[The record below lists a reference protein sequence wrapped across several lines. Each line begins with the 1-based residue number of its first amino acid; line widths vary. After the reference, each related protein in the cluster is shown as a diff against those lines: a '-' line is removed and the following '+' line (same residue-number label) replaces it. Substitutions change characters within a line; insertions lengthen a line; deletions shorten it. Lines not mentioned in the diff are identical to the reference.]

1 MLLSHFLLLFH
12 RQDITQV
19 EITFIRGGQRPSSQ
33 ATSCNGSPRSTANG
47 QLKPQ
52 NLLHAV
58 NGIERTDSGPS
69 SDGSEPDLSDTD
81 VFMQQLLAGDA
92 NSTPTTNFVT
102 SQGSPQSQASP
113 PVVSSSVPTGLRPV
127 MNPMQGIHSVPASY
141 PAQPISAPYPG
152 HVASALPQR
161 TMGGFQPAMSST
173 PTLGISNGQVPS
185 QPYAA
190 QAGAV
195 PMNGM

>member
-1 MLLSHFLLLFH
+1 MLLSHFLLLFN

-58 NGIERTDSGPS
+58 NGIEHTDSGPS

-81 VFMQQLLAGDA
+81 VFMQQLLAGGA

-113 PVVSSSVPTGLRPV
+113 PEVSSSVPTGLQPV

-161 TMGGFQPAMSST
+161 MVGGFQPAMSST

-190 QAGAV
+190 QAGAF